1 MCIVQ
6 GVSGPD
12 VASLTVMFFIIYM
25 LAATQDIAV
34 DGWALTMLKPENVGY
49 ASPCEQVGL
58 QIGQS
63 QLCVFL
69 TNIEFILF
77 TQFQILE

>member
-1 MCIVQ
+1 MNTRVHEYLQ
-6 GVSGPD
+6 TRPD
-12 VASLTVMFFIIYM
+12 VPSLTTVFFLLYF

-49 ASPCEQVGL
+49 ASSCEQVGL

-69 TNIEFILF
+69 TNIEFIMF
-77 TQFQILE
+77 TQFQ

>member
-6 GVSGPD
+6 GVSGPN
-12 VASLTVMFFIIYM
+12 VPSLTVMFFIIYM

-49 ASPCEQVGL
+49 ASSCEQVGL

>member
-1 MCIVQ
+1 MLNMHPQ
-6 GVSGPD
+6 SGPD
-12 VASLTVMFFIIYM
+12 VVSLTVMFFIIYM

-34 DGWALTMLKPENVGY
+34 DGWALTMLKPGNVGY
-49 ASPCEQVGL
+49 ASSCEQVGL